1 MSGEKTAHR
10 AKPLAGLRVLDLTR
24 LLPGPVATRHL
35 ADLGADVVKIED
47 TGEGDYARTMGA
59 RPGETSTLFK
69 LLNRNKRAL
78 RLDLKRPEGVA
89 VLRRLTLSADV
100 LVEGFRPGVMD
111 RLGLG
116 YETLSALNPRLVFCS
131 ISGYGRDGPYAR
143 RAGHDS
149 NYIGYAGV
157 LDQIGAADG
166 PPAVPNFQIGDLLG
180 GALAPLVGLLA
191 AVIDAR
197 ATGRGRHVDVA
208 MADAV
213 FAHAFFPLAG
223 LLADQ
228 APPRRGAALLSGGV
242 PCYGV
247 YATADGRHMAVGAL
261 EKKFWERLCDTLDRP
276 DLKPFHLAFGA
287 KGEQAK
293 RELAAVFASRPQSHW
308 VGIFDKADCCVTPVL
323 HIGEALDNEQLRAR
337 AMVVEADGI
346 PQPAP
351 PYKLSEFD
359 FAIERGA
366 PAPGQHSEEI
376 LREAGYAAEDI
387 ERLRQQ
393 GII

>member
-1 MSGEKTAHR
+1 MTERS
-10 AKPLAGLRVLDLTR
+10 KPLAGLRVLDLTR
-24 LLPGPVATRHL
+24 LLPGPVATQHL

-59 RPGETSTLFK
+59 RPGETSAFFK
-69 LLNRNKRAL
+69 LVNRNKRAL
-78 RLDLKRPEGVA
+78 RLDLKNPEGIA
-89 VLRRLTLSADV
+89 VFQRLTLLADV
-100 LVEGFRPGVMD
+100 VIEGFRPGVMD
-111 RLGLG
+111 KLGIG
-116 YETLSALNPRLVFCS
+116 YEALAALNPRLVFCS
-131 ISGYGRDGPYAR
+131 ISGYGQDGPYAQ
-143 RAGHDS
+143 RAGHDI

-180 GALAPLVGLLA
+180 GALTPLVGLLA

-208 MADAV
+208 MTDAV
-213 FAHAFFPLAG
+213 LAHAVFPLAG
-223 LLADQ
+223 LLARL
-228 APPRRGAALLSGGV
+228 APPPRGADLLSGGV

-247 YATADGRHMAVGAL
+247 YATSDGRHMAVGAL
-261 EKKFWERLCDTLDRP
+261 EKKFWELLCDTIGRP

-293 RELAAVFASRPQSHW
+293 RELAAVFAGRRQSEW
-308 VGIFDKADCCVTPVL
+308 VEIFGKVDCCVTPVL
-323 HIGEALDNEQLRAR
+323 TIGEALDDEQLRAR
-337 AMVVEADGI
+337 GMVVEADGLPHLATPWKI
-346 PQPAP
+346 
-351 PYKLSEFD
+351 SDFE
-359 FAIERGA
+359 FAIERAA

-376 LREAGYAAEDI
+376 LREAGFDAAAIDK
-387 ERLRQQ
+387 LRQQ